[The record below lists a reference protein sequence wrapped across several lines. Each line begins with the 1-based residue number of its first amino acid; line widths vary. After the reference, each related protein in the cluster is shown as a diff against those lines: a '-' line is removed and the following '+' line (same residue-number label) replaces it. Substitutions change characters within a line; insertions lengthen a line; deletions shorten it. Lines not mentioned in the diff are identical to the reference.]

1 MTRAEIGLSVVGLVS
16 ATYNIYLHWRLG
28 GKQTVDNQTKDSIT
42 AGTDKIVETSNKLLE
57 KMEQMLMQES
67 LRTKVEKDHRESCEK
82 QLAEHQKQINLL
94 TKEIEKLKRA

>member
-42 AGTDKIVETSNKLLE
+42 AGVL
-57 KMEQMLMQES
+57 
-67 LRTKVEKDHRESCEK
+67 
-82 QLAEHQKQINLL
+82 
-94 TKEIEKLKRA
+94 